1 MIDNKFVIGISPRM
15 WSNETQDF
23 LRVSTQYTNML
34 KRDDIVSLILTPSST
49 LTTLLNF
56 CDGFLLIGGDD
67 LDPKYYHETNDLGL
81 SKGINKVID
90 EMDFEIV
97 NHAVESKK
105 PLLGICRGIQD
116 LAAFLNGSLYQDLV
130 HDKVSHPL
138 EDENLHYVDKVNNF
152 GVAKKLG
159 DHFLVNSYHHQAVK
173 DVPNDFV
180 ILYKN
185 ADTIEA
191 IEHKNLP
198 LLGVQWHPERIK
210 SNESTIIF
218 DYFFGKL
225 YERKNN

>member
-67 LDPKYYHETNDLGL
+67 LDPKYYHENNDLGL

-90 EMDFEIV
+90 EMDLEIV

-116 LAAFLNGSLYQDLV
+116 LAAFLNGSLYQDLT
-130 HDKVSHPL
+130 HDNVSHPL
-138 EDENLHYVDKVNNF
+138 EDEHLHYVDKVNNF
-152 GVAKKLG
+152 GVAEKLG

-173 DVPNDFV
+173 DVPSDFV
-180 ILYKN
+180 VLYKN

-191 IEHKNLP
+191 IEHKTLP
-198 LLGVQWHPERIK
+198 LLGVQWHPERLK
-210 SNESTIIF
+210 SNESAIIF

-225 YERKNN
+225 YERKNH

>member
-90 EMDFEIV
+90 EMDFETRRKQR
-97 NHAVESKK
+97 NS
-105 PLLGICRGIQD
+105 
-116 LAAFLNGSLYQDLV
+116 SL
-130 HDKVSHPL
+130 
-138 EDENLHYVDKVNNF
+138 
-152 GVAKKLG
+152 
-159 DHFLVNSYHHQAVK
+159 
-173 DVPNDFV
+173 
-180 ILYKN
+180 
-185 ADTIEA
+185 
-191 IEHKNLP
+191 
-198 LLGVQWHPERIK
+198 
-210 SNESTIIF
+210 
-218 DYFFGKL
+218 
-225 YERKNN
+225 RK